1 MEAMQRTR
9 LDPKEKQMSE
19 LVISARFDV
28 HAGKLDEFQ
37 SIIAAAIQKVR
48 ANEPRTLQY
57 NWYHSDDHSRYI
69 VLERYQDS
77 DALLEHLADVGEELG
92 AFLEVSDLAVDVF
105 GTPSAELVEATAA
118 IPVRVYTFH
127 QGS

>member
-1 MEAMQRTR
+1 
-9 LDPKEKQMSE
+9 MSE

-28 HAGKLDEFQ
+28 HAGKLEEFQ
-37 SIIAAAIQKVR
+37 SIIATAIQKVR

-92 AFLEVSDLAVDVF
+92 AFLEVSDLKVDVF

-118 IPVRVYTFH
+118 IPIRVYTFH
-127 QGS
+127 HGL